1 MRGLFFCDAS
11 YQGTASVVPN
21 KTICELE
28 LQPLTWVPNST
39 FLWLSGAFRWITE
52 ILKK

>member
-21 KTICELE
+21 KAICELE
-28 LQPLTWVPNST
+28 LQPPEL
-39 FLWLSGAFRWITE
+39 GAPLNLPLVEWGFP
-52 ILKK
+52 LDH